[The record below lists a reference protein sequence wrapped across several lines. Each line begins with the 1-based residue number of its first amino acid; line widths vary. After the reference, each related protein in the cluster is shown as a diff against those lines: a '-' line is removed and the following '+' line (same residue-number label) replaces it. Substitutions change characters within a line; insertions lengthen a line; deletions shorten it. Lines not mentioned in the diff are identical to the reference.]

1 MARPREASRTH
12 VHTHSPPCL
21 PASLPPLPPPPC
33 RLMAVRACVRGAV
46 VSEQGIG
53 RGARET
59 QPVSLLLNT
68 LGHGAGGNA
77 YTTYAASASFVSSAG
92 GEGGT
97 YALALEN
104 SEPALFDFGSGTK
117 GCSRT
122 IFSGGGYGAAGRD
135 ESRHL
140 VAIALHAAAM
150 RGRLFAPA
158 PRRAGAGAGAGA
170 EAGAE
175 AGAGAGGVGAGGFE
189 AEGPG
194 LRALEGLTSFVGRQ
208 QPLPEWA
215 DQGVILG
222 LQGGADKVLTVV
234 RASQQAEVPVTGVWL
249 QDWMGK
255 RQTALGDRLWWNW
268 ILDDHAT
275 LGSYAAWDTMR
286 EALGP
291 VRG

>member
-1 MARPREASRTH
+1 MG
-12 VHTHSPPCL
+12 
-21 PASLPPLPPPPC
+21 
-33 RLMAVRACVRGAV
+33 ACVAV

-59 QPVSLLLNT
+59 QPVSLILNT
-68 LGHGAGGNA
+68 IGHGAGGNE
-77 YTTYAASASFVSSAG
+77 YTTYAASASFVSSEG

-122 IFSGGGYGAAGRD
+122 IFSGGSYGAAGRD

-140 VAIALHAAAM
+140 VAISLHAAAM

-158 PRRAGAGAGAGA
+158 PRRARA
-170 EAGAE
+170 EAGTE
-175 AGAGAGGVGAGGFE
+175 AGAGGAGAGGFE

-222 LQGGADKVLTVV
+222 LQGGADKVLAVV

-255 RQTALGDRLWWNW
+255 RHTALGDRLWWNW

-275 LGSYAAWDTMR
+275 LGSYAAWDKMR
-286 EALGP
+286 EALGT
-291 VRG
+291 VRA